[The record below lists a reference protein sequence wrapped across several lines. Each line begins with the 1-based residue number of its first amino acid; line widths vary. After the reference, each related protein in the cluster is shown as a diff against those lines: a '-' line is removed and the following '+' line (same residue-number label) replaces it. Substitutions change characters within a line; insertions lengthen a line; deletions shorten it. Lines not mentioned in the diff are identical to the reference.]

1 MEPRPLNK
9 PQRPTPQ
16 PASTPPGERGSGVP
30 PYGSTSSVPP
40 ASGAAVPP
48 YRPPGSPTD
57 SSYSSG
63 GLGRPSGIGGVG
75 GLDPAAQHGSWYEPP
90 NPTMPGPQ
98 PLTHGYSPGPAL
110 TPIDG
115 GRGARVLGPILAL
128 LVLAAI
134 VGTAVFFILRQFGD
148 DNPRSNNL
156 AAENGTTVA
165 QTGPTVTPTADGEQG
180 SEATQETGAV
190 AGADETAAP
199 TEAPAGP
206 SAGETPTP
214 EDAAAAEPTRSSP
227 PSARSLLPAPDDVGN
242 RFARTED
249 DKRTREA
256 VADSFSNPE
265 DALSKLEGWKW
276 RENAYRTF
284 EIPAGDNPL
293 ASETTVVNISIHRF
307 GEEQGA
313 KDALNY
319 FAEDVIATQG
329 LEEFRIDRIGEQT
342 RALRGDAEG
351 SNLVVLY
358 VRNGNYLIRI
368 GGYSLEGDPTED
380 LIALAQSIIAS

>member
-1 MEPRPLNK
+1 M
-9 PQRPTPQ
+9 
-16 PASTPPGERGSGVP
+16 
-30 PYGSTSSVPP
+30 
-40 ASGAAVPP
+40 PP
-48 YRPPGSPTD
+48 YRQPGSPTD

-63 GLGRPSGIGGVG
+63 ALGRPSGIGGIGGMG

-90 NPTMPGPQ
+90 NPAMPGPQ

-156 AAENGTTVA
+156 AAGNGTTVA

-214 EDAAAAEPTRSSP
+214 EDATAAEPTRSSP

-256 VADSFSNPE
+256 VADSFSDPE

-319 FAEDVIATQG
+319 FAEDVITTQG